1 VRENLKTTKFNGVP
15 ILKQN
20 CVQMKYHKF
29 NCRGRYDMFALHTY
43 LKSKKKHDYMVN
55 TGRSKLL
62 DSFFFENQ
70 VWGALHK
77 AWKGY
82 VIAKNKDEH
91 DRMKH
96 YSPIIQECQHDLG
109 LPISSFPNI
118 GMSATSFLSEIAQKE
133 DNNSNHVEQ
142 EVVSDEQYSDDYH
155 YEQDRLTDDNAYS
168 EYFRDDFNAGDR
180 FTS

>member
-1 VRENLKTTKFNGVP
+1 
-15 ILKQN
+15 
-20 CVQMKYHKF
+20 
-29 NCRGRYDMFALHTY
+29 MFALHTY

-62 DSFFFENQ
+62 ESFFFENQ

-82 VIAKNKDEH
+82 VIAKNKDECN
-91 DRMKH
+91 RMEH
-96 YSPIIQECQHDLG
+96 YARIIQECQHDLG

-133 DNNSNHVEQ
+133 DSNSNRNSNQAEQ
-142 EVVSDEQYSDDYH
+142 QVVSEEQYSDDYQ
-155 YEQDRLTDDNAYS
+155 YEQDRLTDSYT
-168 EYFRDDFNAGDR
+168 EYLRD
-180 FTS
+180 